1 MNFKNMPELDW
12 EFGYPLAIGLM
23 IISISINF
31 FNAKMDKNG

>member
-23 IISISINF
+23 IISISINLF
-31 FNAKMDKNG
+31 